1 MQHSLGRVKR
11 DFLRWGIFT
20 AGIMIMSAGIA
31 LMIRADLGAAPWDV
45 FHIGLMMNLGL
56 TVGSWS
62 IIVGTAIIATS
73 ALLDRRLPQLGSV
86 LNMVFVGVF
95 IDLFLHVISTPDHL
109 GIQFFMLIMGVLI
122 MGAGIGIYIAPKC
135 GAGPRDMLMLSIA
148 NKTEI
153 PIGRV
158 RLFMEITIL
167 LCGWMLG
174 GPVFIGTI
182 IFSLTIGPVVGY
194 TLPYCQRLFN
204 AWLERGGENE
214 NFDERSIR
222 TYHHDRVS

>member
-1 MQHSLGRVKR
+1 MQHSYGRVKR
-11 DFLRWGIFT
+11 NFLRWGTFT
-20 AGIMIMSAGIA
+20 VGIMVMSMGIA
-31 LMIRADLGAAPWDV
+31 FMIQADLGAAPWDV
-45 FHIGLMMNLGL
+45 FHIGLMINLGL

-62 IIVGTAIIATS
+62 IIVGTVIIGTS

-95 IDLFLHVISTPDHL
+95 IDLFLFIISTPDHL
-109 GIQFFMLIMGVLI
+109 ALQFAMLMIGVLI
-122 MGAGIGIYIAPKC
+122 MGIGIGVYIAPNC

-148 NKTEI
+148 NKTGM
-153 PIGRV
+153 PVGRV
-158 RLFMEITIL
+158 RLFMEITVL

-194 TLPYCQRLFN
+194 TLPYCKRLFN
-204 AWLERGGENE
+204 DWLERGGRHE
-214 NFDERSIR
+214 NFDKRAVR
-222 TYHHDRVS
+222 TYHHDRIS

>member
-1 MQHSLGRVKR
+1 MKR
-11 DFLRWGIFT
+11 NFLRWGTFT
-20 AGIMIMSAGIA
+20 VGIMVMSMGIA

-45 FHIGLMMNLGL
+45 FHIGLMMNLGM

-62 IIVGTAIIATS
+62 IIVGTVIIGTS
-73 ALLDRRLPQLGSV
+73 ALLDRRLPQLGSI

-95 IDLFLHVISTPDHL
+95 IDLFLLAISTPAHL
-109 GIQFFMLIMGVLI
+109 SLQIAMLLMGVLI
-122 MGAGIGIYIAPKC
+122 MGVGIGVYIAPNC

-148 NKTEI
+148 NRTGM
-153 PIGRV
+153 PVGRV
-158 RLFMEITIL
+158 RLLMEITVL
-167 LCGWMLG
+167 LCGWTLG

-194 TLPYCQRLFN
+194 TLPFCRRLFN
-204 AWLERGGENE
+204 AWIERGTRNE
-214 NFDERSIR
+214 DLDKRAVR